1 MEKKGKV
8 FFYCKEE
15 GVGGGKSKA
24 WWMKGHFGDKNKK
37 KKN

>member
-1 MEKKGKV
+1 MQQKKKGKWKKMEKKGKV

-24 WWMKGHFGDKNKK
+24 W
-37 KKN
+37 